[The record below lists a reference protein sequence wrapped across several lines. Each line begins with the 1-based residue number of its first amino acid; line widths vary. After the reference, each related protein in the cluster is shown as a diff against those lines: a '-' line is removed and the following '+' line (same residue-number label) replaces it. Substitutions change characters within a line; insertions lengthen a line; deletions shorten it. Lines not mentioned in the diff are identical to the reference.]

1 MRNRIRQ
8 LILFD
13 IDGILISPGASS
25 RKLIDSMVQDIS
37 KFSPKLKVEDIAGL
51 TAPLIVENALRRTG
65 VKESLL
71 PSAIN
76 DILYYYPQRLKKVYG
91 NDEEV
96 FVYQDA
102 ISLAKACKAEGWE
115 IALLSGNIREAAKIK
130 LDRFSLW
137 EMFEFGLF
145 GDDAR
150 NREDLV
156 WMAEEE
162 AWVTFGESFTHDRM
176 VLIGDT
182 VHDAKAAKL
191 NNVRSLIVCRS
202 SDIPK
207 NIREVRPTWLV
218 NSLKDTERILRWL
231 KVE

>member
-1 MRNRIRQ
+1 
-8 LILFD
+8 
-13 IDGILISPGASS
+13 
-25 RKLIDSMVQDIS
+25 MVQDIS

-51 TAPLIVENALRRTG
+51 TDPLIVENALRRTG

-162 AWVTFGESFTHDRM
+162 AWVTFGESFTHARM

-182 VHDAKAAKL
+182 VHDAIAAKL
-191 NNVRSLIVCRS
+191 NNVRSLIVYRS

-207 NIREVRPTWLV
+207 NIQEARPTWLV
-218 NSLKDTERILRWL
+218 NSLKNTERILKWL
-231 KVE
+231 KVA

>member
-13 IDGILISPGASS
+13 IDGTLIFPGASS

-37 KFSPKLKVEDIAGL
+37 KCSPKLRVEDVAGL
-51 TAPLIVENALRRTG
+51 TDPLIVENALRRTG

-71 PSAIN
+71 PLAIN
-76 DILYYYPQRLKKVYG
+76 DILYYYPQRLKKVYE

-102 ISLAKACKAEGWE
+102 IRLAKACKAEGWE

-137 EMFEFGLF
+137 EMFGFGLF

-182 VHDAKAAKL
+182 IHDAIAAKL
-191 NNVRSLIVCRS
+191 NNVRSLIVYRFS
-202 SDIPK
+202 YIPK
-207 NIREVRPTWLV
+207 NIPEASPTSLV
-218 NSLKDTERILRWL
+218 NSLKDTRRTVRWL
-231 KVE
+231 KVA